1 MRFCYVTTFYPPYNF
16 GGDGLTSMRQAE
28 ALAEQGHE
36 VDVVFLPGAF
46 ELLSGT
52 SPKVPARESKVRTH
66 GFRNRFEKLS
76 LLGAQQSGRP
86 LGKAKAL
93 KEFLSSGFDVIHFHN
108 ISLWGPEIL
117 SYGNAVKLLTLHEY
131 WLICPTHVMF
141 RFNRQACQV
150 PRFCSLCT
158 LVQKRP
164 PQLWR
169 ASGLLPRMIKNI
181 DCILAASH
189 FTKNL
194 HQRYFQDQTFAHLPH
209 FTPAPCLETPVK
221 RETGTFLFVG
231 RLEKIKGLQT
241 LIPVFR
247 RLPGMKLMVVGDGTM
262 MDELRAETKN
272 MPSITFHGHLEGDA
286 LERLF
291 YQATAVIVPSLT
303 FEISPGVIMEAYARR
318 TPVIARDIGSIPEF
332 IGTAGFLYETEE
344 MLMHHIQKLADDPG
358 LGRTL
363 GDIGYQKYTENWTAE
378 RYLDRYL
385 SIIDGVVSGRE
396 DYSVAE

>member
-1 MRFCYVTTFYPPYNF
+1 
-16 GGDGLTSMRQAE
+16 
-28 ALAEQGHE
+28 
-36 VDVVFLPGAF
+36 
-46 ELLSGT
+46 
-52 SPKVPARESKVRTH
+52 
-66 GFRNRFEKLS
+66 
-76 LLGAQQSGRP
+76 
-86 LGKAKAL
+86 
-93 KEFLSSGFDVIHFHN
+93 
-108 ISLWGPEIL
+108 
-117 SYGNAVKLLTLHEY
+117 
-131 WLICPTHVMF
+131 
-141 RFNRQACQV
+141 
-150 PRFCSLCT
+150 
-158 LVQKRP
+158 
-164 PQLWR
+164 
-169 ASGLLPRMIKNI
+169 
-181 DCILAASH
+181 
-189 FTKNL
+189 
-194 HQRYFQDQTFAHLPH
+194 
-209 FTPAPCLETPVK
+209 
-221 RETGTFLFVG
+221 
-231 RLEKIKGLQT
+231 LQT

-344 MLMHHIQKLADDPG
+344 MLMHHIRTLADDPG